1 MLLFFSHTV
10 VSDSFATT
18 WTVAPQGSSIHGI
31 PEAGILE
38 WVATSFS
45 RGVFPTQ
52 GTEPESPALQE
63 DSLPSEPPGKP
74 RVRRVFTA
82 NSKEPARTVSPRD
95 AGWGLGRG
103 MKDDAK
109 AFKTKGRSEAGS
121 FCPLASRIT

>member
-1 MLLFFSHTV
+1 MRPHGLQPLR
-10 VSDSFATT
+10 
-18 WTVAPQGSSIHGI
+18 APLSMGFPRQEYWSGLPLPSPGESSQ
-31 PEAGILE
+31 
-38 WVATSFS
+38 T
-45 RGVFPTQ
+45 RGLN
-52 GTEPESPALQE
+52 LQE

-95 AGWGLGRG
+95 AGWCLGRG
-103 MKDDAK
+103 VKDDAK